1 MFGAMLFL
9 PKTFKKFNYK
19 QIVIFSGIMGFVVD
33 IIMFF
38 IGFRLLDNPNIL
50 YILIPFLVLSGI
62 PLGVYNVVSFA
73 MIADSIDYMEWKS
86 GIRLDGLASAC
97 QTFINKLGNA
107 FATSFIV
114 LMYSLIHLNPIEYVE
129 EAVAITSSIQIS
141 MFSLV
146 TIFPAIGFLLSIIP
160 IFFYN
165 LVGKKK
171 EQITKEL
178 NERRAELANKA

>member
-1 MFGAMLFL
+1 
-9 PKTFKKFNYK
+9 
-19 QIVIFSGIMGFVVD
+19 
-33 IIMFF
+33 
-38 IGFRLLDNPNIL
+38 
-50 YILIPFLVLSGI
+50 
-62 PLGVYNVVSFA
+62 
-73 MIADSIDYMEWKS
+73 
-86 GIRLDGLASAC
+86 
-97 QTFINKLGNA
+97 
-107 FATSFIV
+107 
-114 LMYSLIHLNPIEYVE
+114 MYSLIHLNPIEYVE